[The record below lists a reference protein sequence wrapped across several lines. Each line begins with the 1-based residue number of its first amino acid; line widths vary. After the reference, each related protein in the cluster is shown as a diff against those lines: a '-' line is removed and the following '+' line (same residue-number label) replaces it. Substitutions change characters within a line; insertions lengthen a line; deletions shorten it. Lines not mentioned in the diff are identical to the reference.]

1 MMQMIYKNLPN
12 ILLVNNYGTGKISLT
27 EIYTSGKGTVVV
39 GATVRV
45 IREPNLR
52 SILWLNVKN
61 WMMIGINYSIN

>member
-52 SILWLNVKN
+52 SIL
-61 WMMIGINYSIN
+61 